1 MNLDTDYLYDTINN
15 PSAKKLRKRHS
26 SLDYDSNNS
35 VTDESNKP
43 TMTYDHNKPINTYQD
58 LFKANFYDPHNIYNN
73 SPQHLYNNIKTFNY
87 GTQQAFIDLFSASK
101 ITNDRLLNDQIKL
114 YAAVAY
120 NDFYNDDKFLL
131 QQLENPKLYTGRTIQ
146 SFLNFLGDNTKIRS
160 NPKIMKCI
168 LATACNTMNKA
179 SKKDKIDLIK
189 HIAINTDDDKI
200 LQPCISALNANGCDD
215 WLFLPNCQTEN
226 IDYFINL
233 ANNPN
238 IKDKN
243 FKSAIFEL
251 LAKNNYL
258 EGALNEKY
266 PDMPFAEQLLRETT
280 AVTKS
285 DNPEDKEFF
294 YNCIMGYDDEKL
306 LDMDSEIMR
315 YLVNNFT
322 QENLDAV
329 NNFRGMYGLKVTY
342 TYGDISDTNINS
354 VKRLQFDA
362 MVGKVED
369 ERFRSMLHTKE
380 FLEFKPDNNHKF
392 KYNDYDRLDDESIAI
407 KSLKEYG
414 FDEYIGTVKDM
425 FCNMHVPPKIAVK
438 FNLKDINE
446 MVAKN
451 NEYEYYVAYDEWDGR
466 YFHKDRFALSEL
478 KSGHKIEDARHAFWK
493 EVAKNKKLVKTISAD
508 LTDDNVT
515 IDEIW
520 ENAANVGDPYV
531 YRATNFQVH
540 HKKPLKDGGENTPD
554 NFVIVNKLSHQFLH
568 QQDSPLIELYENPNA
583 KTPQDKIA
591 TQEPVTPNARRIRI
605 INEFTNEDSHHK
617 VIYYGGPHPQSCY
630 RGLLHDMTNTKEK
643 AQQYVKEVKKKEREI
658 EVAVNLVFAHIKK
671 QLDL

>member
-1 MNLDTDYLYDTINN
+1 MNLDTDYF
-15 PSAKKLRKRHS
+15 AKKLRKRKSHLS
-26 SLDYDSNNS
+26 SD
-35 VTDESNKP
+35 
-43 TMTYDHNKPINTYQD
+43 YDHNKPINTYQD
-58 LFKANFYDPHNIYNN
+58 LFKANFYDPHNIYDN
-73 SPQHLYNNIKTFNY
+73 SPQNLYNRIKTFNY

-101 ITNDRLLNDQIKL
+101 ITNDRLLDDQIKL

-146 SFLNFLGDNTKIRS
+146 SFLECLGSNTEIRS
-160 NPKIMKCI
+160 NPKIAKCI

-179 SKKDKIDLIK
+179 SKKDKISLIK
-189 HIAINTDDDKI
+189 HIAINTYDDKI

-215 WLFLPNCQTEN
+215 WSFLPNCHTGN
-226 IDYFINL
+226 LDYFLDL

-238 IKDKN
+238 TKDKN
-243 FKSAIFEL
+243 FKSAIFKL
-251 LAKNNYL
+251 LAVNHYL
-258 EGALNEKY
+258 EETLDEKY
-266 PDMPFAEQLLRETT
+266 PYMPFAEQLLHETT
-280 AVTKS
+280 AVAKS
-285 DNPEDKEFF
+285 DNPKDKEFF
-294 YNCIMGYDDEKL
+294 YNCVMGYDDKTL
-306 LDMDSEIMR
+306 LNMDSEIMQ
-315 YLVNNFT
+315 YLVDNFT

-369 ERFRSMLHTKE
+369 ERFHSMLHTKE
-380 FLEFKPDNNHKF
+380 FLKFKPDNNHKF
-392 KYNDYDRLDDESIAI
+392 KYHDYDRLDDESIAI

-414 FDEYIGTVKDM
+414 FDEYIGKIKDTLCKM
-425 FCNMHVPPKIAVK
+425 KVPPKIAVK

-446 MVAKN
+446 LVAKD
-451 NEYEYYVAYDEWDGR
+451 NECNVAFDSCDGR
-466 YFHKDRFALSEL
+466 YFRKDRFVLNALNSR
-478 KSGHKIEDARHAFWK
+478 HKIEDARHTFWK
-493 EVAKNKKLVKTISAD
+493 EIAKNKKLVKTISAD
-508 LTDDNVT
+508 LTLTTTSGARDKIHEET
-515 IDEIW
+515 TGEIMDEIW
-520 ENAANVGDPYV
+520 ENATKYGDPYV
-531 YRATNFQVH
+531 IGAPNFQVH

-605 INEFTNEDSHHK
+605 INEFANEDSHHK

-643 AQQYVKEVKKKEREI
+643 AQQYVKEVKKKERKI
-658 EVAVNLVFAHIKK
+658 EAAVNLVFAHVKK

>member
-1 MNLDTDYLYDTINN
+1 MNQDTDYMYDTINN
-15 PSAKKLRKRHS
+15 PFAKKLRKRKRPS
-26 SLDYDSNNS
+26 TYEVSEEDS
-35 VTDESNKP
+35 DNKP

-58 LFKANFYDPHNIYNN
+58 LFKANRYDPDNIYYN
-73 SPQHLYNNIKTFNY
+73 SPQNLYNYIKRFNF
-87 GTQQAFIDLFSASK
+87 GTQQSFIDLFRAAK
-101 ITNDRLLNDQIKL
+101 ITNDRLLDDQIKL

-146 SFLNFLGDNTKIRS
+146 SFLNFFGDNTKIRS

-200 LQPCISALNANGCDD
+200 LQPCISALNTNGCDD
-215 WLFLPNCQTEN
+215 WSFLRNCQTEN

-258 EGALNEKY
+258 ENALNEKY

-285 DNPEDKEFF
+285 DNPKDKEFF
-294 YNCIMGYDDEKL
+294 YNCVMGYDDKKL
-306 LDMDSEIMR
+306 LDMDSDIMR
-315 YLVNNFT
+315 YLVDNFT
-322 QENLDAV
+322 QENLDTV

-392 KYNDYDRLDDESIAI
+392 KYNDYDQLDDESAAL
-407 KSLKEYG
+407 KYLKEYG
-414 FDEYIGTVKDM
+414 FDEYIGKIKDTLCKM
-425 FCNMHVPPKIAVK
+425 KVPPKIAVK

-446 MVAKN
+446 LIAKD
-451 NEYEYYVAYDEWDGR
+451 NEYKYYVAYDEWDGR
-466 YFHKDRFALSEL
+466 YFRKDRFSLSEL
-478 KSGHKIEDARHAFWK
+478 NSEHKIEDARHAFWK

-508 LTDDNVT
+508 LTDDNET

-520 ENAANVGDPYV
+520 KNAANDGDPYV
-531 YRATNFQVH
+531 YSATNFQVH

-583 KTPQDKIA
+583 KTPQDKII
-591 TQEPVTPNARRIRI
+591 TQEPIVPNARRVRI
-605 INEFTNEDSHHK
+605 INEFANEDSHHK
-617 VIYYGGPHPQSCY
+617 VIYYGGPHPKSCY
-630 RGLLHDMTNTKEK
+630 RGLLHDMTNIKEK
-643 AQQYVKEVKKKEREI
+643 SQKHVKEIKKKEKKI
-658 EVAVNLVFAHIKK
+658 ETAVNLVFAHLKK
-671 QLDL
+671 QLGL

>member
-1 MNLDTDYLYDTINN
+1 MNLDTDYF
-15 PSAKKLRKRHS
+15 AKKLRNRKSHLS
-26 SLDYDSNNS
+26 SD
-35 VTDESNKP
+35 
-43 TMTYDHNKPINTYQD
+43 YDHNKPINTYQD
-58 LFKANFYDPHNIYNN
+58 LFKANFYDPHNIYDN
-73 SPQHLYNNIKTFNY
+73 SPQNLYNRIKTFNY

-101 ITNDRLLNDQIKL
+101 ITNDRLLDDQIKL

-146 SFLNFLGDNTKIRS
+146 SFLECLGSNTEIRS
-160 NPKIMKCI
+160 NPKIAKCI

-179 SKKDKIDLIK
+179 SKKDKISLIK
-189 HIAINTDDDKI
+189 HIAINTYDDKI

-215 WLFLPNCQTEN
+215 WSFLPNCHTSN
-226 IDYFINL
+226 LDYFLDL

-238 IKDKN
+238 TKDKN
-243 FKSAIFEL
+243 FKSAIFKL
-251 LAKNNYL
+251 LAVNHYL
-258 EGALNEKY
+258 EETLDEKY
-266 PDMPFAEQLLRETT
+266 PYMPFAEQLLHETT
-280 AVTKS
+280 AVAKS
-285 DNPEDKEFF
+285 DNPKDKEFF
-294 YNCIMGYDDEKL
+294 YNCVMGYDDKTL
-306 LDMDSEIMR
+306 LNMDSEIMQ
-315 YLVNNFT
+315 YLVDNFT

-362 MVGKVED
+362 MVGKVDD
-369 ERFRSMLHTKE
+369 ERFHSMLHTKE
-380 FLEFKPDNNHKF
+380 FLKFKPDNNHKF
-392 KYNDYDRLDDESIAI
+392 KYHDYDRLDDESIAI

-414 FDEYIGTVKDM
+414 FDEYIGKIKDTLCKM
-425 FCNMHVPPKIAVK
+425 KVPPKIAVK

-446 MVAKN
+446 LVAKD
-451 NEYEYYVAYDEWDGR
+451 NECKYYVAFDSCDGR
-466 YFHKDRFALSEL
+466 YFRKDRFVLSALNSR
-478 KSGHKIEDARHAFWK
+478 HKIEDARHTFWK
-493 EVAKNKKLVKTISAD
+493 EIAKNKKLVKTISAD
-508 LTDDNVT
+508 LTLTTTSGARDKIHEET
-515 IDEIW
+515 TSEIMDEIW
-520 ENAANVGDPYV
+520 ENATKYGDPYV
-531 YRATNFQVH
+531 IGAPNFQVH

-643 AQQYVKEVKKKEREI
+643 AQQYVKEVKKKERKI
-658 EVAVNLVFAHIKK
+658 EAAVNLVFAHVKK

>member
-1 MNLDTDYLYDTINN
+1 MNLDTNYF
-15 PSAKKLRKRHS
+15 AKKLRKRKSHL

-73 SPQHLYNNIKTFNY
+73 SPQNLYNRIKTFHC

-101 ITNDRLLNDQIKL
+101 ITNDRLLDDQIKL

-120 NDFYNDDKFLL
+120 DDFYNDDKFLL
-131 QQLENPKLYTGRTIQ
+131 QQLENPKLYTDRTIQ
-146 SFLNFLGDNTKIRS
+146 SFLECLGSNTNIRS
-160 NPKIMKCI
+160 NPKIAKCI

-179 SKKDKIDLIK
+179 SKKDKIALIK
-189 HIAINTDDDKI
+189 HIAINTYDDKI

-215 WLFLPNCQTEN
+215 WSFLPNCQTEN

-466 YFHKDRFALSEL
+466 YFHKDRFVLSEL

-643 AQQYVKEVKKKEREI
+643 AQQYVKEVKKKERKI
-658 EVAVNLVFAHIKK
+658 EAAVNLVFAHVKK